1 MTGESRDEEFF
12 PPNSEDVA
20 EATIFPKYTAH
31 SGPKIVDHV
40 AGQPYI
46 QNPYKQNSTSSTVFD
61 LCGMDGFIIN
71 EPGCR
76 SHRRLKLRTKN
87 RLDPNGDLIH

>member
-20 EATIFPKYTAH
+20 EATIFPKYKAH

-46 QNPYKQNSTSSTVFD
+46 QNPYKQNSTSST
-61 LCGMDGFIIN
+61 
-71 EPGCR
+71 
-76 SHRRLKLRTKN
+76 
-87 RLDPNGDLIH
+87 